1 MVLVW
6 STGLFAEQ
14 NAAIAAGRKQYK
26 TYDGG
31 GGREWVKVNAEKVIA
46 DLTRAWGR
54 DPDRK
59 SEV

>member
-6 STGLFAEQ
+6 STGLFAEH
-14 NAAIAAGRKQYK
+14 
-26 TYDGG
+26 DGG